1 MSDTT
6 LSPVELDEDEVPDLQ
21 HVGIVHV
28 HKMAGIAPTD
38 PVVVDLGA
46 RPART
51 CVTHLPEV
59 VLHSER
65 QHTAGGDANF
75 QPQLFG
81 VFIWRQFQFFHAT
94 EVGDIEPIFVEAP
107 NFRQELPSPLDGF
120 RLKAEKNARKSRR
133 AKSKKLKSISYLEE
147 ITERPISQHLEERV
161 MVNVTTY
168 VIKIIVFPSSAN
180 AFLGITSAFPLGHV

>member
-6 LSPVELDEDEVPDLQ
+6 LSPVELDEDEIPDLQ

-28 HKMAGIAPTD
+28 HKMTGIAPTD

-46 RPART
+46 RSART
-51 CVTHLPEV
+51 SVAHLPEV
-59 VLHSER
+59 VFHSER

-81 VFIWRQFQFFHAT
+81 VFIWRQVQFFHAT

-120 RLKAEKNARKSRR
+120 RLKAEKNSENQERYVK
-133 AKSKKLKSISYLEE
+133 KIEIKKL
-147 ITERPISQHLEERV
+147 P
-161 MVNVTTY
+161 
-168 VIKIIVFPSSAN
+168 
-180 AFLGITSAFPLGHV
+180 